1 LNRARWVADE
11 QWHPRQTGRGRYEL
25 QVPYSD
31 PCELVMDILKFGAD
45 VEVVAPVELRAAVVR
60 QLQVALGQYR

>member
-11 QWHPRQTGRGRYEL
+11 QWHPRQTGRFLEGGRYEL

-31 PCELVMDILKFGAD
+31 PCERVMDILKFGAE
-45 VEVVAPVELRAAVVR
+45 VEVVAPIELCAAAVH
-60 QLQVALGQYR
+60 